1 MATHDHGFL
10 PLTSPQTGVWFAQQL
25 DPARSD
31 YTIGEYLEIDGALD
45 VGLFEE
51 ALRRTLTETEA
62 LGMRF
67 AEVDGVVRQ
76 TRADRPSFR
85 LATADVGDLPDPA
98 AEAEALM
105 RAELARPIDLATGDV
120 TRQLLVRTGP
130 RTHRWLQAYHHI
142 VADGVSG
149 SLLARRTAEVYTA
162 LATGAPVPA
171 SDAAPWEGIV
181 AEEQAYLRSEEHG
194 RDREFWRAKLADAP
208 EPVSF
213 TGHTPAR
220 PTGTAVRVS
229 RDLDAVDASALRD
242 AARRLGTRWS
252 ALVMAAA
259 AGYLHRVGA
268 TEDVVLGLPVTGRT
282 TPAARRTPGM
292 FSKVLPLRLRVTGAM
307 SVEEL
312 VRGTS
317 AGIKEALRHQR
328 YRVEELYSGTDGSGA
343 RPWDA
348 VVNLM
353 SFDYGLSFGGAGAT
367 AHNLAVGPVD
377 HVSVN
382 VYDRGGDS
390 PLTVQVEGNA
400 AEGGTEAL
408 SAHRERFVRFLVAL
422 ATADPSAPV
431 DSLGLLTGAD
441 EERLAVL
448 GDGGSTATAQDRLL
462 HELFEEQAVRTPDA
476 VAVICAG
483 ERLSYAELDAW
494 AERIADRLRPTTT
507 PGAPVGVSVGRSPAM
522 VAALL
527 GILKAGCCYVPLDPA
542 LPQRRIAYIVRDAD
556 IRTAV
561 AGPGAADCLPADVAD
576 LVATGERPCE
586 PLSAARRPAATSS
599 SDNAVSPDSAAYLL
613 YTSGSTG
620 EPKGVLVP
628 HAAAADF
635 VLGHLALCGVAP
647 ATAAGSG
654 ERFLGFASLSF
665 DVSVL
670 DVFGALLS
678 GSALVLATD
687 EERTDVDRLQALLAR
702 ERVTVADLPP
712 ALLPLLDPAAVPA
725 LRFLSTGG
733 EAPSGDAV
741 DRWASDGREVWNAY
755 GPTEAAVSVTM
766 HRCVSPSNGQVPP
779 IGRPMVN
786 HRAYVLDPQLRL
798 LPPGA
803 AGELC
808 VAGAGLAH
816 GYAGRPGMTADRF
829 VPDPFAPVP
838 GARMYRTGDLVRWS
852 AQGQLEFL
860 GRIDQQVKVNGHRI
874 ELGEIESVLV
884 RHPSVGQASVT
895 VHEAAGGGRRL
906 VAFVAPAS
914 AAIVVE
920 PTELAAH
927 LALAVPRYMVPH
939 TFVVLDR
946 LPLTPGGKVDRKAL
960 VVPATADEPP
970 AAADPQRPYSAAE
983 RMLSTLIGEVLG
995 CPAGPDDNFF
1005 ELGGDSIAA
1014 LGLVSR
1020 ARARGYS
1027 FTLREVFEHKTAAAL
1042 AAAVGDPANESR
1054 DGAPGAAVEE
1064 EYGELSATPVMRWL
1078 LDGPGPYGRFSQSVV
1093 LALPEGAD
1101 DARLVRVLQAVIDH
1115 HAALRLHT
1123 AEGPEGTLCSVGA
1136 PGTVDAAGLYRSLD
1150 TTGLDEAA
1158 RTALTERAADD
1169 AAGELDPAAGVMLR
1183 AVRFGGAGAP
1193 GRLLMC
1199 VHHLAVDGVSWRI
1212 LMGDLAEAWS
1222 AVSEDRPVRLAPVGA
1237 SFRDW
1242 TAHLRRQAHSPEVL
1256 AQLPFWQMTL
1266 APAPAAEE
1274 SGTVAP
1280 ATAPALWDRV
1290 PDPVRDT
1297 VGSTRT
1303 LTLDLPAEVAA
1314 PLLSAVPA
1322 ALRTGPAEILL
1333 AALALAA
1340 RHPLVTGGD
1349 GPATLLLDL
1358 EGHGRDDRTGR
1369 HDLSRTVGWFTTQYP
1384 VRLDLRGLD
1393 PAAARPGGGDVLAE
1407 LVGLVR
1413 DTLAAVPDHGTGY
1426 GLLARLNPGTAR
1438 KLASAAQPRVLFNYL
1453 GRFDASG
1460 ESPWGPAAEGGG
1472 LRAACDPGM
1481 PVDHCLQIDALAL
1494 DGPAG
1499 PAFRA
1504 VLTWPGELV
1513 DRSEAEALAGA
1524 WEESLRLLARWTPPS
1539 GGAGRPAPRDF
1550 PLVRLTRPEVD
1561 ALAERYPAMTDV
1573 TTLSPLQEG
1582 LFFHASYDASGVDAY
1597 TGQLVLT
1604 LDGAL
1609 DPQALASACRGLPA
1623 RHSALRAAFTDRGL
1637 DRPVQVVLGVVD
1649 VPWESADLSGL
1660 DEEARERAWAELLAA
1675 DRGRRF
1681 DLERPP
1687 LVRFTLVRLGADR
1700 HRLVMTN
1707 HHILW
1712 DGWSSAVLLRE
1723 VLAGYA
1729 AATGAEPAAAVAGV
1743 PYRDYLDWLARQDR
1757 DAAAAAWGSALAGL
1771 EEPTLLGAADPHRL
1785 DALPERISLELSRGL
1800 TERLTERARSAG
1812 ITLNSV
1818 VQGAWAVLLS
1828 LLTGR
1833 DDVVFGGTVSGRTA
1847 DLDGIEE
1854 LVGLLINT
1862 LPVRMRV
1869 RPTEPLIAALT
1880 RFQDEQARLMD
1891 HQHLGLVEI
1900 QRATGLGTLFDTTV
1914 VVENYPLDLESMREP
1929 VGGVRLTE
1937 VDGSD
1942 ATHYTVNLIVLPG
1955 ERLRL
1960 HLDHRPD
1967 ALDARA
1973 ARSVADALERLL
1985 VTAADEPGT
1994 PVGEI
1999 DLLSA
2004 EQHRLIEQWNSTAV
2018 PVPATT
2024 LVELFRRQVAAT
2036 PQAPATVFREERL
2049 SYAELDARAE
2059 RLAGALRAHGA
2070 GPERI
2075 VAVALHRSTE
2085 MVVALL
2091 AVLKSGAAYLPVDP
2105 TLPADRV
2112 AYLLSDARPVLLI
2125 TTEDVEPLLPTGP
2138 GPVRLRPDADGGSGE
2153 RAGQAPLPSHPAY
2166 VIYTSGSTGRPKA
2179 VVVEHAAIVNRL
2191 LWMQDRYGL
2200 GADDRVLQKTP
2211 FGFDVSVWEFFWP
2224 LLTGAVLVV
2233 AEPGGHKDPAY
2244 LAELIRR
2251 EAVTTVHFVPSML
2264 AVFAQEPAAGRC
2276 RSLRRVV
2283 CSGEALP
2290 EELKNRFL
2298 DVLDVPL
2305 HNLYGPTEAAV
2316 DVTHW
2321 DCRRADEGPVPIGR
2335 PIWNTALYVLDPAG
2349 RPVPV
2354 GLPGELYLAGAG
2366 LARGYLRRPELTAE
2380 RFPLDPFGPPGS
2392 RMYRTGDIVRRRGD
2406 GAVEYL
2412 GRTDDQ
2418 VKIHGFRIELGEIE
2432 TSLARLPGVGSAAVV
2447 VREDVPGERR
2457 LAGYVVPTAGV
2468 ALDAA
2473 GMRAELA
2480 RSLPEYMVPLLVVVD
2495 GLPVTPNGKLDRK
2508 ALPAPASEAA
2518 PTAHEPPV
2526 GETEEFVAHVW
2537 QAVLDRTDIG
2547 RHDDFFAIGG
2557 HSLSATRVAAR
2568 LRQALG
2574 LELPLHTLFEHRT
2587 VAGLATAVET
2597 ALFADIAATAD
2608 DAALSLVSQGET
2620 S

>member
-10 PLTSPQTGVWFAQQL
+10 PLTSPQSGVWFAQQL
-25 DPARSD
+25 DPARCD
-31 YTIGEYLEIDGALD
+31 YTIGEYLEIHGALD
-45 VGLFEE
+45 AGLFEQ
-51 ALRRTLTETEA
+51 ALSRTMAETEA

-67 AEVDGVVRQ
+67 AEVDGEVRQ
-76 TRADRPSFR
+76 TAADRPPFR
-85 LATADVGDLPDPA
+85 LATADVGARPDPA
-98 AEAEALM
+98 AEADALM
-105 RAELARPIDLATGDV
+105 RAELARPMDLATGDV
-120 TRQLLVRTGP
+120 SRHLLVRTGP

-149 SLLARRTAEVYTA
+149 SLLARRVAEVYSA
-162 LATGAPVPA
+162 LAAGAPVPA
-171 SDAAPWEGIV
+171 CDAAPWERIV
-181 AEEQAYLRSEEHG
+181 AEERAYLRSEEHS
-194 RDREFWRAKLADAP
+194 RDREFWRAQLADSP

-213 TGHTPAR
+213 TGHAPAR
-220 PTGTAVRVS
+220 PTGAVVRVS
-229 RDLDAVDASALRD
+229 RELDPHGARALRD

-312 VRGTS
+312 VRSTS

-328 YRVEELYSGTDGSGA
+328 YRVEELYAGADGSGA

-382 VYDRGGDS
+382 VYDRGGDG
-390 PLTVQVEGNA
+390 PLTVQVEGDA
-400 AEGGTEAL
+400 AEGGPDGLA
-408 SAHRERFVRFLVAL
+408 AQQDRFVRFLVAL
-422 ATADPSAPV
+422 ATTDPSATV

-448 GDGGSTATAQDRLL
+448 GDGGSATATQDACL
-462 HELFEEQAVRTPDA
+462 HELFEEQVARTPDA
-476 VAVICAG
+476 VAVVCAG

-494 AERIADRLRPTTT
+494 AEEIAGRLRPLTA
-507 PGAPVGVSVGRSPAM
+507 PGSPVGVSVERSPAM

-527 GILKAGCCYVPLDPA
+527 GILKAGGCYVPLDPA
-542 LPQRRIAYIVRDAD
+542 LPRRRLAYIVRDAA
-556 IRTAV
+556 IRTTV
-561 AGPGAADCLPADVAD
+561 AGPGAAHCLPTELEAV
-576 LVATGERPCE
+576 VATGDRPAG
-586 PLSAARRPAATSS
+586 PVAAARPRDADTRL
-599 SDNAVSPDSAAYLL
+599 SPDSPAYLL

-635 VLGHLALCGVAP
+635 VLGHLALCGAGAP
-647 ATAAGSG
+647 ATARGSG

-665 DVSVL
+665 DVCVL

-687 EERTDVDRLQALLAR
+687 EERMDVDRLQALLAR

-712 ALLPLLDPAAVPA
+712 ALLPLLNPAALPA
-725 LRFLSTGG
+725 LRLLSTGG

-741 DRWASDGREVWNAY
+741 DRWAGGGREVWNAY

-766 HRCVSPSNGQVPP
+766 HRCVSPSGGRVPP

-816 GYAGRPGMTADRF
+816 GYAGRPGMTAERF
-829 VPDPFAPVP
+829 VPDPFAEVP

-852 AQGQLEFL
+852 PQGELEFL

-874 ELGEIESVLV
+874 ELGEIESVLG
-884 RHPSVGQASVT
+884 RHPSVGQASVA

-914 AAIVVE
+914 GEVVAE
-920 PTELAAH
+920 PADLAAH
-927 LALAVPRYMVPH
+927 LAEAVPRYMVPH

-946 LPLTPGGKVDRKAL
+946 LPLTAGGKVDRKAL
-960 VVPATADEPP
+960 VVPAGAEAPSAVATGPEG
-970 AAADPQRPYSAAE
+970 PYTAAE
-983 RMLSTLIGEVLG
+983 RTLSALIGEVLG
-995 CPAGPDDNFF
+995 RQAGPGDNFF

-1014 LGLVSR
+1014 LSLVSR
-1020 ARARGYS
+1020 ARARGFS
-1027 FTLREVFEHKTAAAL
+1027 FTLREVFEHKTASAL
-1042 AAAVGDPANESR
+1042 AAAAADPT
-1054 DGAPGAAVEE
+1054 GGAAGAAGEE
-1064 EYGELSATPVMRWL
+1064 EYGELPATPVMRWL
-1078 LDGPGPYGRFSQSVV
+1078 LDGPGPYGRFSQSLV
-1093 LALPEGAD
+1093 LALPDGAD

-1115 HAALRLHT
+1115 HAALRLRT
-1123 AEGPEGTLCSVGA
+1123 ADGPEGTLCSVSA
-1136 PGTVDAAGLYRSLD
+1136 PGTVDAARLYRSVD
-1150 TTGLDEAA
+1150 TTGLDDAA
-1158 RTALTERAADD
+1158 RTALTERAAAE
-1169 AAGELDPAAGVMLR
+1169 AAGELDPAAAVVLR

-1193 GRLLMC
+1193 GRLLLC

-1212 LMGDLAEAWS
+1212 LMDDLAEAWA
-1222 AVSEDRPVRLAPVGA
+1222 AVSEDRPVRLTPGSA

-1242 TAHLRRQAHSPEVL
+1242 AAHLQRQAHSPEVL
-1256 AQLPFWQMTL
+1256 AELPFWQATL
-1266 APAPAAEE
+1266 APVAAPSAAPA
-1274 SGTVAP
+1274 P
-1280 ATAPALWDRV
+1280 WDRV

-1297 VGSTRT
+1297 AGTTRT
-1303 LTLDLPAEVAA
+1303 LTLDLPSEVAA
-1314 PLLSAVPA
+1314 PLLTAVPA

-1340 RHPLVTGGD
+1340 RDPLVGGGS
-1349 GPATLLLDL
+1349 GPGALLLDL
-1358 EGHGRDDRTGR
+1358 EGHGRADRTGR

-1384 VRLDLRGLD
+1384 VRLDLNGLD
-1393 PAAARPGGGDVLAE
+1393 AAGAHAGGDALAE
-1407 LVGLVR
+1407 LVGRVH

-1426 GLLARLNPGTAR
+1426 GLLARLNPQTAR
-1438 KLASAAQPRVLFNYL
+1438 ELAGAEQPRVLFNYL
-1453 GRFDASG
+1453 GRFDATG
-1460 ESPWGPAAEGGG
+1460 DSPWGPAAEAGG

-1499 PAFRA
+1499 PSFRA
-1504 VLTWPGELV
+1504 VLTWPRHLV
-1513 DRSEAEALAGA
+1513 GRSEVEALAAG
-1524 WEESLRLLARWTPPS
+1524 WEESLRLLARWAPSS
-1539 GGAGRPAPRDF
+1539 GGAVRPAPRDF
-1550 PLVRLTRPEVD
+1550 PLVRLTQPEVD
-1561 ALAERYPAMTDV
+1561 LLAERYPAMADV

-1582 LFFHASYDASGVDAY
+1582 LFFHASYDAAGVDAY

-1609 DPQALASACRGLPA
+1609 DPGALASACRGLLA

-1637 DRPVQVVLGVVD
+1637 DRPVQVVLGAVD
-1649 VPWESADLSGL
+1649 APWESADLSGL
-1660 DEEARERAWAELLAA
+1660 EEAARERAWEELLAA

-1687 LVRFTLVRLGADR
+1687 LVRFTLVRVGAGR

-1712 DGWSSAVLLRE
+1712 DGWSSAILLRE
-1723 VLAGYA
+1723 LLAGYG
-1729 AATGAEPAAAVAGV
+1729 AATGSEPAATVAGV
-1743 PYRDYLDWLARQDR
+1743 PYRDHLDWLGRQDR
-1757 DAAAAAWGSALAGL
+1757 DAATAAWGSALAGL
-1771 EEPTLLGAADPHRL
+1771 DEPTLLGAADPHRL
-1785 DALPERISLELSRGL
+1785 DALPERISLELSPGL
-1800 TERLTERARSAG
+1800 TERLTARARSAG

-1828 LLTGR
+1828 RLTGR

-1847 DLDGIEE
+1847 GLEGIEE
-1854 LVGLLINT
+1854 MVGLLINT

-1869 RPTEPLIAALT
+1869 DPAEPLIAALG

-1891 HQHLGLVEI
+1891 HQHLGLADI

-1929 VGGVRLTE
+1929 VGGVRLTG

-1942 ATHYTVNLIVLPG
+1942 ATHYTVNLIVMPG

-1967 ALDARA
+1967 VLDARA

-1985 VTAADEPGT
+1985 ITAADAPRT

-2004 EQHRLIEQWNSTAV
+2004 EQHRLIEEWNSTAV
-2018 PVPATT
+2018 PVPDTT
-2024 LVELFRRQVAAT
+2024 LVELFDRQAAAT
-2036 PQAPATVFREERL
+2036 PDAPATVFRGERL

-2059 RLAGALRAHGA
+2059 RLAGALRERGA

-2075 VAVALHRSTE
+2075 VAVALHRSTD

-2125 TTEDVEPLLPTGP
+2125 TTGDVEPLLPESP
-2138 GPVRLRPDADGGSGE
+2138 GLVRVRPDAAAVADGPAA
-2153 RAGQAPLPSHPAY
+2153 RAALPSHPAY

-2244 LAELIRR
+2244 LAELIQR
-2251 EAVTTVHFVPSML
+2251 ESVTTVHFVPSML

-2321 DCRRADEGPVPIGR
+2321 DCRREDQGPVPIGR

-2392 RMYRTGDIVRRRGD
+2392 RMYRTGDIVRRRAD

-2432 TSLARLPGVGSAAVV
+2432 TSLARLPGVGRAAVV

-2457 LAGYVVPTAGV
+2457 LAGYVVPATGAV
-2468 ALDAA
+2468 LDPAA
-2473 GMRAELA
+2473 MRAELA
-2480 RSLPEYMVPLLVVVD
+2480 RALPEYMVPLLVVVD
-2495 GLPVTPNGKLDRK
+2495 GLPVTANGKLDRK

-2518 PTAHEPPV
+2518 PTGYEPPA
-2526 GETEEFVAHVW
+2526 GETEEFVALVW
-2537 QAVLDRTDIG
+2537 GAVLDRAGIG
-2547 RHDDFFAIGG
+2547 RHDDFFALGG

-2587 VAGLATAVET
+2587 VAALAAAVET

-2608 DAALSLVSQGET
+2608 DAALSLVPQGET